1 MGTHKRVAD
10 WELISVN
17 GLPSTYEEAVQIG
30 SHYYFS
36 EPCKRGHLVP
46 RRTKLRDC
54 PKCTQMRHRG
64 ELQAI
69 TRLVV
74 VFSMLVDLSKRQVGF
89 RGLQDSILTIDT
101 GDYDDTTN
109 EFKDETPSR
118 CPFDD

>member
-1 MGTHKRVAD
+1 MGVRKRKAA
-10 WELISVN
+10 WELISIH
-17 GLPSTYEEAVQIG
+17 GLPSTHTEAEQMG

-64 ELQAI
+64 ELLAI
-69 TRLVV
+69 TRLVTI
-74 VFSMLVDLSKRQVGF
+74 FSMLVDLSKRQVGF
-89 RGLQDSILTIDT
+89 RGTQDSILTIDT
-101 GDYDDTTN
+101 GDYDDCTN
-109 EFKDETPSR
+109 EFKDDTPSR